1 MSDWLPSLNAL
12 RAFEA
17 VSRYLSYAQAA
28 EDLRVTP
35 AAVKQLVDKL
45 ELAIGQELVKRKGRG
60 LALTAAG
67 LAGREALSAG
77 FAELAM
83 AVARMRKHSGRQRL
97 IVSAEPTL
105 AFAWLVPRLE
115 KFRKDNAD
123 IDVLIDSSSKIAD
136 LQRGDADV
144 AIRFGKKPGS
154 GLVSQRLFDER
165 LCAFCSPPLAR
176 SKPGLR
182 RLKDLERA
190 TLLHWDMSGL
200 GWASATRRWMSWQSW
215 LEKAGVR
222 RMDVRQGITFSDYN
236 LLLQSAVAGQ
246 GVMLGSLPVLH
257 DLLVAGLL
265 ADPFGVT
272 VETNIG
278 YDVVAA
284 PLALDRREVKRF
296 VDWISAEACPGAKP
310 LRGS

>member
-17 VSRYLSYAQAA
+17 LTRHLSYAQAA
-28 EDLRVTP
+28 EELRVTP

-45 ELAIGQELVKRKGRG
+45 ELAVGQELVKRKGRG
-60 LALTAAG
+60 LALTAPG

-77 FAELAM
+77 FAQLSM
-83 AVARMRKHSGRQRL
+83 AVSQMRRHTGRQRL

-115 KFRKDNAD
+115 KFRKENSD

-136 LQRGDADV
+136 LQRGDADI

-154 GLVSQRLFDER
+154 GFFSHRLFDER

-176 SKPGLR
+176 GKLGLR
-182 RLKDLERA
+182 SLKDIERA

-200 GWASATRRWMSWQSW
+200 GRASATRKWMSWQAW
-215 LEKAGVR
+215 LERAGAR
-222 RMDVRQGITFSDYN
+222 RLDLRQGITFSDYN

-265 ADPFGVT
+265 VDPFGVT
-272 VETNIG
+272 VETDIG
-278 YDVVAA
+278 YDAVAT
-284 PLALDRREVKRF
+284 PQALERREVKNF
-296 VDWISAEACPGAKP
+296 MDWISAEARQGVKP
-310 LRGS
+310 